1 MHEYLR
7 DTLIY
12 RYTEC
17 ESCTNRTEF
26 TCIKCGFCWSC
37 HWKKEQAEK
46 IESYSTEFLN
56 SSSVPPF
63 LKKYSQSSVEEKR
76 ELLHPLIYHPRTTVI
91 DVFGE
96 EAEPICN
103 YLRCHHKFSVHG
115 LGKRICQCKHAQNI
129 IIGVSKKTDLINKKV
144 I

>member
-46 IESYSTEFLN
+46 IESYTNGFLN
-56 SSSVPPF
+56 NSSVPPF

-76 ELLHPLIYHPRTTVI
+76 ELLYPLIYHPRTTVI

-115 LGKRICQCKHAQNI
+115 LGRRICQCKHAQNI
-129 IIGVSKKTDLINKKV
+129 TVGLSKKTDLINRKV

>member
-17 ESCTNRTEF
+17 DTNRTEF

-96 EAEPICN
+96 EVEPICN